1 MIALQVRAGLMVQR
15 FHLANRYF
23 NRVPFRLKL
32 PNSPPNRL
40 GLESPP
46 TAEVKNHHSEG
57 RTVGGF
63 SVWSASFLIE
73 IRRTNRNSPSG
84 AAFIEPPPMQ

>member
-32 PNSPPNRL
+32 PNSPAEPAGTRI
-40 GLESPP
+40 P
-46 TAEVKNHHSEG
+46 T
-57 RTVGGF
+57 
-63 SVWSASFLIE
+63 
-73 IRRTNRNSPSG
+73 
-84 AAFIEPPPMQ
+84 